1 MTGNRKRP
9 RSADR
14 KEQILNET
22 LGLIMHHGLSGATM
36 TRIANKVGITEPAL
50 YRHFKNRKDIMLAAL
65 DTAFKRL
72 AESISFQEADAA
84 AYLRRVGITVHEEI
98 ANNPEITRML
108 FEFICAP
115 PTEDLREPVVK
126 YLLMFIKLIE
136 YHLEEGI
143 RQGIFREDIDLQLTA
158 WESFSLG
165 FTLSFANLMGLQEM
179 LPKEKALHAVENII
193 ERLSTKKTQVR
204 MHHKPMHAA
213 KPRRSPLR

>member
-1 MTGNRKRP
+1 MTESRKRP

-14 KEQILNET
+14 REQILNET

-36 TRIANKVGITEPAL
+36 TRIAHKVGITEPAL
-50 YRHFKNRKDIMLAAL
+50 YRHFRNRKDIMLAAL
-65 DTAFKRL
+65 DTAFQRL

-84 AYLRRVGITVHEEI
+84 AYLRRVGVTVHEKI
-98 ANNPEITRML
+98 VNNPEITRML

-115 PTEDLREPVVK
+115 PAEALREPIVQ

-136 YHLEEGI
+136 HHLEEGI
-143 RQGIFREDIDLQLTA
+143 KQGIFREDIDLQLTA

-179 LPKEKALHAVENII
+179 LPKEKALRAVENII
-193 ERLSTKKTQVR
+193 DRLSTKKSRARQ
-204 MHHKPMHAA
+204 HHKPQHTAR
-213 KPRRSPLR
+213 PRRMPRR